1 MNGRSHDRA
10 TRRNEIFN
18 QVFDAHWAPV
28 RHHIEWIVDD
38 DAEVSETLSEV
49 FLLAWAR
56 LDPDRPMGLVWLLR
70 AADARLHG
78 RARRP
83 CPRTKALDA
92 VHEGLGGD
100 PRSIGVVGRAAVREA
115 FVALSG
121 RERRIIMLTHWDG
134 LSVGEI
140 AEVLRRPHPWVSRI
154 LSRAQ
159 DKLRL
164 RLDVEGG
171 RDD

>member
-1 MNGRSHDRA
+1 MSDGGHDRE

-38 DAEVSETLSEV
+38 DAEVSEVLSEV
-49 FLLAWAR
+49 FLLAWSR

-70 AADARLHG
+70 AADGRLRG

-83 CPRTKALDA
+83 RPRTKALDA

-100 PRSIGVVGRAAVREA
+100 PRIIGTVGRAAVRDA
-115 FVALSG
+115 FIALDG
-121 RERRIIMLTHWDG
+121 QERRIIMLTHWDG
-134 LSVGEI
+134 LSVGDI
-140 AEVLRRPHPWVSRI
+140 AEVLRRPHSRVSRI

-159 DKLRL
+159 EKLRI

-171 RDD
+171 LHD